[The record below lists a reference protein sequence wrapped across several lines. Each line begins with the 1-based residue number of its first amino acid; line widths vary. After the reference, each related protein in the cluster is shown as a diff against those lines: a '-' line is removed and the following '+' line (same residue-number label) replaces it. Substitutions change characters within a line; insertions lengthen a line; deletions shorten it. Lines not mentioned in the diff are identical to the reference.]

1 MASRAPGWMFTKG
14 IDKAAAA
21 AEGEEAKV
29 RAELERLHRP
39 TKPWQCPYFR
49 CQNVSPPHTFSC
61 AGCGKDMLR
70 YTRCRSLIDAKPEP
84 IVCGNRQI
92 LLTLKCYKCHRSF
105 VR

>member
-1 MASRAPGWMFTKG
+1 MFTKG

-21 AEGEEAKV
+21 EGEEAKA

-39 TKPWQCPYFR
+39 TTPCPYFD
-49 CQNVSPPHTFSC
+49 CQNVNPPHTFSR

-70 YTRCRSLIDAKPEP
+70 DTRCRSLIDVKPKP
-84 IVCGNRQI
+84 IICGNCQI
-92 LLTLKCYKCHRSF
+92 LLTLKCYKCHRLF